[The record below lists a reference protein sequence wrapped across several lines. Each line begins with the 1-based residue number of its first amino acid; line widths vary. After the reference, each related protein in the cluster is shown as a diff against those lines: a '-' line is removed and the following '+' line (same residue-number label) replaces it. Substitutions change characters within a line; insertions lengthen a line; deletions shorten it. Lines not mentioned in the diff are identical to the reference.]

1 MVKRKHVTDYILL
14 VGVPLLALVGI
25 LRAGKHLTA
34 PVALR
39 GNWSVQADFGPWQG
53 VPCGA
58 LLINSQPL
66 LVRIDQSGSNLTL
79 TLNDPAKTALPAT
92 IDGFSLSTTF
102 SAGRGGTAP
111 APRPDAGCLGSQSLR
126 IQAAVKQHEK
136 QRSLAGT
143 FNLDGCA
150 SCPPIAFS
158 ATRQMPTG
166 RTQQ

>member
-1 MVKRKHVTDYILL
+1 MNKRKLVRDYILF

-25 LRAGKHLTA
+25 LRAGRHLTA
-34 PVALR
+34 PLAVH
-39 GNWSVQADFGPWQG
+39 GDWSVQADFGPWQG

-66 LVRIDQSGSNLTL
+66 VLRIDQSGSNLTL
-79 TLNDPAKTALPAT
+79 TLNDPARTTLPAT
-92 IDGFSLSTTF
+92 IDGLSLSTTF
-102 SAGRGGTAP
+102 SAGREGTAP

-126 IQAAVKQHEK
+126 IKAAVNQHEK

>member
-1 MVKRKHVTDYILL
+1 MNRRKLVRDYILF

-34 PVALR
+34 PVAVH
-39 GNWSVQADFGPWQG
+39 GDWSVQADFGPWRG

-66 LVRIDQSGSNLTL
+66 RLRIDQSGGNLTL
-79 TLNDPAKTALPAT
+79 TLNDPARTALPGT

-102 SAGRGGTAP
+102 STGRGGTAP
-111 APRPDAGCLGSQSLR
+111 APRPDTGCLLSQSLR
-126 IQAAVKQHEK
+126 IQASVIQHEK
-136 QRSLAGT
+136 QRSLTGT

-150 SCPPIAFS
+150 SCPPITFS

-166 RTQQ
+166 GTQQ

>member
-1 MVKRKHVTDYILL
+1 MNKRKLVRDYVLF

-34 PVALR
+34 PVALH

-66 LVRIDQSGSNLTL
+66 LLRIDQSGSNLTL
-79 TLNDPAKTALPAT
+79 TLNDPARTALPAT
-92 IDGFSLSTTF
+92 IEGFSLSTTF
-102 SAGRGGTAP
+102 STGQGGNAP
-111 APRPDAGCLGSQSLR
+111 APRPEAGCLGSQSLR
-126 IQAAVKQHEK
+126 IQAAVNQHEK

-143 FNLDGCA
+143 FRLDGCA
-150 SCPPIAFS
+150 SCPPVAFS